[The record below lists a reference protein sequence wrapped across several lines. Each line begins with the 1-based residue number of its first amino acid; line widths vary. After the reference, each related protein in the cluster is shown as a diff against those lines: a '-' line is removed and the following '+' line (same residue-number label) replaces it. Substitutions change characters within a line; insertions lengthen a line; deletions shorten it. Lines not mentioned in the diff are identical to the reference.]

1 MNCKAA
7 NIIFSRLDIPRYAG
21 VVGTCTLTL
30 TSLLL
35 ASVMMVSKRPSVN
48 NTRWLCELWDTWG
61 PYRSW
66 NRDVISS
73 HLVTNRDHVP
83 LRNSNHI
90 TLSEHCLFHS
100 FFIFL
105 FFYLIS
111 KKKRK
116 TEYKGMT
123 LLTWCWRSCSS
134 VPEGSQGTGMPDC
147 CWQRLHQTV
156 HQTNRFIHHVNWT
169 TVRSPLNSACR

>member
-100 FFIFL
+100 FFIF
-105 FFYLIS
+105 FFLSDFKKETKNWIQRYDSTHLVLEKLLIS
-111 KKKRK
+111 SWRK
-116 TEYKGMT
+116 PRNWNAR
-123 LLTWCWRSCSS
+123 LLLAKATPNCTSNKQIYTSCKL
-134 VPEGSQGTGMPDC
+134 D
-147 CWQRLHQTV
+147 
-156 HQTNRFIHHVNWT
+156 
-169 TVRSPLNSACR
+169 NS